1 MLVATASEDQGDKV
15 CRVYTSSAAKLLE
28 APDPATGK
36 PEWPGI
42 AQDWIERGRYGNHN
56 AIDHDEIATPRK
68 TFAHPELE
76 NHSHSANRG

>member
-1 MLVATASEDQGDKV
+1 MLVATNSEDQGDKV
-15 CRVYTSSAAKLLE
+15 CRVYTSSADKLLE
-28 APDPATGK
+28 APDPASRK